1 MKKLKSTNTAN
12 TLLGILI
19 IFIIL
24 SLSFYIAHLKTNDSQ
39 IEKKFI
45 TKDTAKI
52 EHIQYEKNKTIYKL
66 SNGRKIIDDR
76 DKTDWNQNE
85 NKKHAII
92 NESKQQKLNKGNI
105 ITYKEEYINQ
115 QKKIFSNETLPQN
128 GHAYTITKVKI

>member
-85 NKKHAII
+85 NKKNAII

>member
-115 QKKIFSNETLPQN
+115 HKKIFSDETLPQN

>member
-19 IFIIL
+19 IFIIFNL
-24 SLSFYIAHLKTNDSQ
+24 AFYAIHLMTNGSQ
-39 IEKKFI
+39 IEKKLI

-52 EHIQYEKNKTIYKL
+52 EHIQYEKNKTTYEL
-66 SNGRKIIDDR
+66 SNGRKIINDI
-76 DKTDWNQNE
+76 DKTNWNQNE

-92 NESKQQKLNKGNI
+92 NKSRQQKLNKGNV

-115 QKKIFSNETLPQN
+115 HKKIFSDETLPRD
-128 GHAYTITKVKI
+128 GLAYTITKVKI

>member
-1 MKKLKSTNTAN
+1 MKKLKSTDTINTI
-12 TLLGILI
+12 LG

-24 SLSFYIAHLKTNDSQ
+24 IILSLAFYTVHLMTNNSQ
-39 IEKKFI
+39 TEKKLI

-52 EHIQYEKNKTIYKL
+52 EHIQYEKNKTTYEL
-66 SNGRKIIDDR
+66 SNGREIIDDI

-92 NESKQQKLNKGNI
+92 NESKQQELNKGNV

-115 QKKIFSNETLPQN
+115 HKKIFSDETLPQN

>member
-1 MKKLKSTNTAN
+1 MKKLKSTDTAN

-24 SLSFYIAHLKTNDSQ
+24 NLAFYAIHLMTNSSQ
-39 IEKKFI
+39 TEKKLI

-52 EHIQYEKNKTIYKL
+52 EHIQYEKNKTIYEL

-85 NKKHAII
+85 NKKYAII

-115 QKKIFSNETLPQN
+115 HKKIFSDETLPQN

>member
-1 MKKLKSTNTAN
+1 MKKLKSTDTAN
-12 TLLGILI
+12 TLVGIFI

-24 SLSFYIAHLKTNDSQ
+24 SLAFYIAHLMTNDSQ
-39 IEKKFI
+39 TEKKFI

-52 EHIQYEKNKTIYKL
+52 EHIQYEKNKTTYEL
-66 SNGRKIIDDR
+66 SNGREIIDDI

-85 NKKHAII
+85 NKKYAII

-115 QKKIFSNETLPQN
+115 HKKIFSDETLPQN

>member
-1 MKKLKSTNTAN
+1 MKKLKSTDTAN

-19 IFIIL
+19 IFIIFNL
-24 SLSFYIAHLKTNDSQ
+24 AFYAVHLMTNSSQ

-52 EHIQYEKNKTIYKL
+52 EHIQYEKNKTIYEL
-66 SNGRKIIDDR
+66 SNGRKIIDDI
-76 DKTDWNQNE
+76 DKTNWNQNE
-85 NKKHAII
+85 NKKHTII
-92 NESKQQKLNKGNI
+92 NKSRQKKLNKGNV

-115 QKKIFSNETLPQN
+115 HKKIFSDESLPQN

>member
-1 MKKLKSTNTAN
+1 MKKLKSTDTINTI
-12 TLLGILI
+12 LG

-24 SLSFYIAHLKTNDSQ
+24 IILSLAFYTVHLMTNNSQ
-39 IEKKFI
+39 TEKKLI

-52 EHIQYEKNKTIYKL
+52 EHIQYEKNKTTYEL
-66 SNGRKIIDDR
+66 SNGREIIDDI

-92 NESKQQKLNKGNI
+92 NESKQQKLNKGNV

-115 QKKIFSNETLPQN
+115 HKKIFSDETLPQN

>member
-1 MKKLKSTNTAN
+1 MKKLKSTDTAN

-24 SLSFYIAHLKTNDSQ
+24 NLAFYAIHLMTNSSQ
-39 IEKKFI
+39 IEKKLI

-52 EHIQYEKNKTIYKL
+52 EHIQYEKNKTIYEL
-66 SNGRKIIDDR
+66 SNGREIIDDI

-92 NESKQQKLNKGNI
+92 NESKQQKLNKGNV

-115 QKKIFSNETLPQN
+115 HKKIFSDETLPQN